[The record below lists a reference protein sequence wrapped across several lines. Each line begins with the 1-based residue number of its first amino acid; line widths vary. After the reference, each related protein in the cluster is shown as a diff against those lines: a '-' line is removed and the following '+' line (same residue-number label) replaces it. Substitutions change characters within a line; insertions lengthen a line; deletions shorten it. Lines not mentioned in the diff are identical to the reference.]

1 MFNQFNPPLKTIV
14 SFLKEIS
21 LDCFTLLL
29 RWSFQ
34 NISPGQGRRASFIGG
49 AGDGWGG
56 FADIKQLYKNM
67 WEGTGGLNMLKCL
80 SYSSLFATLFFIT
93 KLGIPDSDQ
102 MRLNESTY

>member
-1 MFNQFNPPLKTIV
+1 MNEKELMRVERVFNPPLKTIV

-56 FADIKQLYKNM
+56 
-67 WEGTGGLNMLKCL
+67 GG
-80 SYSSLFATLFFIT
+80 Y
-93 KLGIPDSDQ
+93 
-102 MRLNESTY
+102 